1 MSILRVIVDD
11 VIAPGTSG
19 IGRYAEELTREL
31 IRTAPRGS
39 SVAGIVSASPE
50 PGYIELEQRLP
61 GLRGLY
67 KSPLARRELSAAWQ
81 HGFTR
86 LPGSGMVHATSL
98 LAPLRRHDRSLT
110 PGEQTVVT
118 IHDAIAWTRPDL
130 LPTRYASW
138 CRGMA
143 KRAERY
149 ADAIVVPTHAVAAEL
164 ADHLDLSGRVRVIG
178 GAPSSE
184 LGPVLDAAARRI
196 AHGLPD
202 EYLLSIAGWEPRK
215 GLEPLIRGL
224 ADKGTHGIPLII
236 VGAGSAV
243 EPELREIAKAA
254 KVDPERVRSCDHL
267 SPEDLSAII
276 AGATIVVQ
284 PSLEE
289 GFGLAMIE
297 AFSFGRPVVH
307 SDSPALV
314 EVAADAGLVV
324 PREDAGGFPK
334 RLGAAIAGLLA
345 DPERRAAL
353 GTAAEDRS
361 HAFSW
366 RDSAEKVWQLHADL

>member
-1 MSILRVIVDD
+1 L
-11 VIAPGTSG
+11 
-19 IGRYAEELTREL
+19 
-31 IRTAPRGS
+31 
-39 SVAGIVSASPE
+39 
-50 PGYIELEQRLP
+50 Q
-61 GLRGLY
+61 
-67 KSPLARRELSAAWQ
+67 AAWQ

-86 LPGSGMVHATSL
+86 LPGTGMVHATSL
-98 LAPLRRHDRSLT
+98 LAPLHRHDRGMN

-130 LPTRYASW
+130 LPGRYASW
-138 CRGMA
+138 CRGMG

-149 ADAIVVPTHAVAAEL
+149 ADAIVVPTHAVADEL
-164 ADHLDLSGRVRVIG
+164 ADHLAFTGRVRVIG
-178 GAPSSE
+178 GAPGSD
-184 LGPVLDAAARRI
+184 LRPQRDAAHRRRE
-196 AHGLPD
+196 HGLPD

-224 ADKGTHGIPLII
+224 ADKGTRDIPLII
-236 VGAGSAV
+236 VGAGSAA
-243 EPELREIAKAA
+243 EPDLREIAKDAGV
-254 KVDPERVRSCDHL
+254 KPERIRSCDPL

-276 AGATIVVQ
+276 EGATIVVQ

-297 AFSFGRPVVH
+297 AFAFGRPVVH

-314 EVAADAGLVV
+314 EVAAEAGYIV
-324 PREDAGGFPK
+324 PREDAAGFAG
-334 RLGAAIAGLLA
+334 RLGEAIAGLLS
-345 DPERRAAL
+345 DESQRAAL
-353 GTAAEDRS
+353 GVAATDRS

>member
-1 MSILRVIVDD
+1 MTTLRVIVDD
-11 VIAPGTSG
+11 VIAPGAQG
-19 IGRYAEELTREL
+19 IGRYAEELTRQL
-31 IRTAPRGS
+31 IQTAPRGS
-39 SVAGIVSASPE
+39 TVSGIVSASPE
-50 PGYIELEQRLP
+50 PDYAELEQRLP

-67 KSPLARRELSAAWQ
+67 KSPLARRELAAAWQ

-98 LAPLRRHDRSLT
+98 LAPLHRHDAST
-110 PGEQTVVT
+110 GEQTVVT
-118 IHDAIAWTRPDL
+118 IHDAVAWTRPDL
-130 LPTRYASW
+130 LPSRYASW
-138 CRGMA
+138 SRGMG

-149 ADAIVVPTHAVAAEL
+149 ADAIVVPTHAVADEL
-164 ADHLDLSGRVRVIG
+164 SDHLSIRGRVRVIG
-178 GAPSSE
+178 GAPGSD
-184 LGPVLDAAARRI
+184 LRLAPDAAARRQQ
-196 AHGLPD
+196 HGMPD
-202 EYLLSIAGWEPRK
+202 EYLLAVAGWEPRK
-215 GLEPLIRGL
+215 GLEALIRGL
-224 ADKGTHGIPLII
+224 ADAGTHGIPLII
-236 VGAGSAV
+236 VGAGSAA
-243 EPELREIAKAA
+243 EPELREVAKDA
-254 KVDPERVRSCDHL
+254 KVDPQRIRSCDHL
-267 SPEDLSAII
+267 PPEDLSAIF

-289 GFGLAMIE
+289 GFGLAMLE
-297 AFSFGRPVVH
+297 AFAFARPVVL

-324 PREDAGGFPK
+324 PREEAKGYPK

-345 DPERRAAL
+345 DPQQRAAL

>member
-1 MSILRVIVDD
+1 MSTLRVIVDD
-11 VIAPGTSG
+11 IIAPGSAG

-39 SVAGIVSASPE
+39 TVSGIVSASPE
-50 PGYIELEQRLP
+50 PDYEQLEQRLP

-67 KSPLARRELSAAWQ
+67 KSPLARRELSAAWA

-98 LAPLRRHDRSLT
+98 LAPLFRHDRT
-110 PGEQTVVT
+110 VDPGNQTVVT

-130 LPTRYASW
+130 LPSRYASW
-138 CRGMA
+138 CRTMG

-149 ADAIVVPTHAVAAEL
+149 ADAVVVPTHAVADEL
-164 ADHLDLSGRVRVIG
+164 EEHLDLRGRLRVIG

-184 LGPVLDAAARRI
+184 LRPVPDAAARRR
-196 AHGLPD
+196 AHGIPD
-202 EYLLSIAGWEPRK
+202 DYLLTIAGWEPRK
-215 GLEPLIRGL
+215 GLEPLIRSL
-224 ADKGTHGIPLII
+224 ADSGTRDLPLII
-236 VGAGSAV
+236 VGAGAAV
-243 EPELREIAKAA
+243 EPELRDIAKDARI
-254 KVDPERVRSCDHL
+254 DPERVRSCDPL

-276 AGATIVVQ
+276 EGALVVVQ

-289 GFGLAMIE
+289 GFGLAMLD
-297 AFSFGRPVVH
+297 AFAFGRPVVH

-314 EVAADAGLVV
+314 EVAADAGHAVARAEEGY
-324 PREDAGGFPK
+324 PA
-334 RLGAAIAGLLA
+334 RLGEAISALLA
-345 DPERRAAL
+345 DETLRDAL
-353 GTAAEDRS
+353 GTAARDRS
-361 HAFSW
+361 QAFSW

>member
-1 MSILRVIVDD
+1 VSTLRVIVDD
-11 VIAPGTSG
+11 VIAPGARG

-39 SVAGIVSASPE
+39 TVSGIVSASPE
-50 PGYIELEQRLP
+50 PDYEDLEQRLP

-67 KSPLARRELSAAWQ
+67 KSPLARRELQAAWQ

-86 LPGSGMVHATSL
+86 LPGSGMIHATSL
-98 LAPLRRHDRSLT
+98 LAPLHRHDRVAN

-130 LPTRYASW
+130 LPNRYASW
-138 CRGMA
+138 CRGMG

-149 ADAIVVPTHAVAAEL
+149 ADAIVVPTHAVADEL
-164 ADHLDLSGRVRVIG
+164 ADHLSFAGRVRVIG
-178 GAPSSE
+178 GAPASD
-184 LGPVLDAAARRI
+184 LRPVPDAAKRRRD
-196 AHGLPD
+196 HGLPS

-224 ADKGTHGIPLII
+224 AGKGTGDIPLII
-236 VGAGSAV
+236 VGAGSAA
-243 EPELREIAKAA
+243 EPELRDIAKDA
-254 KVDPERVRSCDHL
+254 KVDPERIRSCDLL

-276 AGATIVVQ
+276 EGATIVVQ

-297 AFSFGRPVVH
+297 AFAFGRPVVH
-307 SDSPALV
+307 SDAPALV
-314 EVAADAGLVV
+314 EVAAEAGYVV
-324 PREDAGGFPK
+324 PRDDADGFPA
-334 RLGAAIAGLLA
+334 RLGEAIAGLLEDDA
-345 DPERRAAL
+345 QRSAL
-353 GTAAEDRS
+353 GVAAGDRS

>member
-1 MSILRVIVDD
+1 VSTLRVIVDD
-11 VIAPGTSG
+11 VIAPGTAG

-39 SVAGIVSASPE
+39 TVSGIVSASPE
-50 PGYIELEQRLP
+50 PDYVDLEQRLP

-67 KSPLARRELSAAWQ
+67 KSPLARRELQAAWQ

-86 LPGSGMVHATSL
+86 LPGTGMVHATSL
-98 LAPLRRHDRSLT
+98 LAPLHRHDRGMN

-130 LPTRYASW
+130 LPGRYASW
-138 CRGMA
+138 CRGMG

-149 ADAIVVPTHAVAAEL
+149 ADAIVVPTHAVADEL
-164 ADHLDLSGRVRVIG
+164 ADHLAFTGRVRVIG
-178 GAPSSE
+178 GAPGSD
-184 LGPVLDAAARRI
+184 LRPQRDAAHRRRE
-196 AHGLPD
+196 HGLPD

-224 ADKGTHGIPLII
+224 ADKGTRDIPLII
-236 VGAGSAV
+236 VGAGSAA
-243 EPELREIAKAA
+243 EPELREIAKDAGV
-254 KVDPERVRSCDHL
+254 KPERIRSCDPL

-276 AGATIVVQ
+276 EGATIVVQ

-297 AFSFGRPVVH
+297 AFAFGRPVVH

-314 EVAADAGLVV
+314 EVAAEAGYIV
-324 PREDAGGFPK
+324 PREDAAGFAG
-334 RLGAAIAGLLA
+334 RLGEAIAGLLS
-345 DPERRAAL
+345 DESQRAAL
-353 GTAAEDRS
+353 GVAATDRS

>member
-1 MSILRVIVDD
+1 MSTLRVIVDD
-11 VIAPGTSG
+11 VIAPGTAG
-19 IGRYAEELTREL
+19 VGRYAEELTREL

-39 SVAGIVSASPE
+39 SVSGIVSASPE
-50 PGYIELEQRLP
+50 PDYIELEQRLP

-81 HGFTR
+81 HGFTL

-98 LAPLRRHDRSLT
+98 LAPLHRHDRGSN

-130 LPTRYASW
+130 LPSRFASW
-138 CRGMA
+138 CRGMG

-149 ADAIVVPTHAVAAEL
+149 ADAVVVPTHAVADEL
-164 ADHLDLSGRVRVIG
+164 GDHLDLSGRIRVIG
-178 GAPSSE
+178 GAPASD
-184 LGPVLDAAARRI
+184 LVPVPDAAARRR

-202 EYLLSIAGWEPRK
+202 DYLLSIAGWEPRK

-224 ADKGTHGIPLII
+224 ADKGTRGIPLII

-243 EPELREIAKAA
+243 EPELREVAKDA

-297 AFSFGRPVVH
+297 AFAFGRPVIH

-314 EVAADAGLVV
+314 EVAAEAGFVV
-324 PREDAGGFPK
+324 PREDAAGYPK
-334 RLGAAIAGLLA
+334 RIGAAIAGLLE
-345 DPERRAAL
+345 DPQHREAL

>member
-1 MSILRVIVDD
+1 MTTLRVIVDD
-11 VIAPGTSG
+11 VIAPGSDG
-19 IGRYAEELTREL
+19 VGRYAEELTRQL
-31 IRTAPRGS
+31 IQTAPRGS
-39 SVAGIVSASPE
+39 TVAGIVSASPE
-50 PGYIELEQRLP
+50 PDYVELEQRLP

-67 KSPLARRELSAAWQ
+67 KSPLARRELAAAWQ

-98 LAPLRRHDRSLT
+98 LAPLHRHDRQA
-110 PGEQTVVT
+110 GEQTVVT

-130 LPTRYASW
+130 LPSRYAGW
-138 CRGMA
+138 CRGMG

-149 ADAIVVPTHAVAAEL
+149 ADAIVVPTHAVADEL
-164 ADHLDLSGRVRVIG
+164 SDHLSVSGRVRVIG
-178 GAPSSE
+178 GAPGSD
-184 LGPVLDAAARRI
+184 LRLPVDAAARRH

-202 EYLLSIAGWEPRK
+202 EYLLTVAGWEPRK
-215 GLEPLIRGL
+215 GLEALIRGL
-224 ADKGTHGIPLII
+224 ADAGTRGIPLIV
-236 VGAGSAV
+236 VGAGSAA
-243 EPELREIAKAA
+243 EPELREVATAA
-254 KVDPERVRSCDHL
+254 GVDPERIRSCDHL
-267 SPEDLSAII
+267 SPEDLSAVF

-289 GFGLAMIE
+289 GFGLSMID
-297 AFSFGRPVVH
+297 AFAFARPVIH

-314 EVAADAGLVV
+314 EVAADAGFVV
-324 PREDAGGFPK
+324 ARNDADGYPA
-334 RLGAAIAGLLA
+334 RLGAAIADLLD
-345 DPERRAAL
+345 DPKLRASL

>member
-1 MSILRVIVDD
+1 MSTLRVIVDE
-11 VIAPGTSG
+11 VIAPGSAG

-39 SVAGIVSASPE
+39 TVSGIVSASPE
-50 PGYIELEQRLP
+50 PDYIELEQRLP

-81 HGFTR
+81 HGFTM

-98 LAPLRRHDRSLT
+98 LAPLRRHDRHLT

-130 LPTRYASW
+130 LSSRYASW
-138 CRGMA
+138 CRGMG

-149 ADAIVVPTHAVAAEL
+149 ADAVVVPTHAVADEL
-164 ADHLDLSGRVRVIG
+164 ADHLDLGGRIRVIG
-178 GAPSSE
+178 GAPASD
-184 LGPVLDAAARRI
+184 LVPVPDAAARRR

-243 EPELREIAKAA
+243 EPELREIAKDAR
-254 KVDPERVRSCDHL
+254 VDPERVRSCDHL
-267 SPEDLSAII
+267 SSEDLAAMIS
-276 AGATIVVQ
+276 GATIVVQ

-297 AFSFGRPVVH
+297 AFAFGRPVIH

-314 EVAADAGLVV
+314 EVAADAGYVV
-324 PREDAGGFPK
+324 EREDADGFPK
-334 RLGAAIAGLLA
+334 RLGEAIAALLA
-345 DPERRAAL
+345 DDKLRDSL

>member
-1 MSILRVIVDD
+1 MSTLRVIVDD
-11 VIAPGTSG
+11 IIAPGSGG

-39 SVAGIVSASPE
+39 NVSGIVSASPE
-50 PGYIELEQRLP
+50 PDYVDLEQRLP

-67 KSPLARRELSAAWQ
+67 KSPLARRELSAAWA

-86 LPGSGMVHATSL
+86 LPGTGIVHGTSL
-98 LAPLRRHDRSLT
+98 LAPLHKHDRFADAGS
-110 PGEQTVVT
+110 QTVVT

-130 LPTRYASW
+130 LPGRYAGW
-138 CRGMA
+138 CRTMG

-149 ADAIVVPTHAVAAEL
+149 ADAVVVPTHAVADEIS
-164 ADHLDLSGRVRVIG
+164 DHLSLSGRIRVIG

-184 LGPVLDAAARRI
+184 LAWVPDATARRR

-202 EYLLSIAGWEPRK
+202 QYLLSIAGWEPRK

-224 ADKGTHGIPLII
+224 ADKGTGSVPLII
-236 VGAGSAV
+236 VGAGTAV
-243 EPELREIAKAA
+243 EPELREIAKDAG
-254 KVDPERVRSCDHL
+254 VDPERVRSCDRL
-267 SPEDLSAII
+267 SAEDLSAIV
-276 AGATIVVQ
+276 AGATVVAQ
-284 PSLEE
+284 PSIEE
-289 GFGLAMIE
+289 GFGLAMLD
-297 AFSFGRPVVH
+297 AFAFGRPVVH

-314 EVAADAGLVV
+314 EVAAEAGYAV
-324 PREDAGGFPK
+324 PRADEDSFPA
-334 RLGAAIAGLLA
+334 RLGEAIATLLA
-345 DPERRAAL
+345 DPKLRASL

>member
-1 MSILRVIVDD
+1 MSTLRVIVDD
-11 VIAPGTSG
+11 VIAPGTAG
-19 IGRYAEELTREL
+19 VGRYAEELTRQL

-39 SVAGIVSASPE
+39 SVSGIVSASPE
-50 PGYIELEQRLP
+50 PDYVELEQRLP
-61 GLRGLY
+61 GLRDLY

-86 LPGSGMVHATSL
+86 LPGSGMIHATSL
-98 LAPLRRHDRSLT
+98 LAPLHRHDRIAN

-130 LPTRYASW
+130 LPNRYASW
-138 CRGMA
+138 CRGMG

-149 ADAIVVPTHAVAAEL
+149 ADAIVVPTHAVADEL
-164 ADHLDLSGRVRVIG
+164 AEHLSFAGRVRVIG
-178 GAPSSE
+178 GAPGSD
-184 LGPVLDAAARRI
+184 LKPVADAAQRRRE
-196 AHGLPD
+196 HGLPD
-202 EYLLSIAGWEPRK
+202 EYLLTIAGWEPRK

-224 ADKGTHGIPLII
+224 ADTGTRGIPLII
-236 VGAGSAV
+236 VGAGAAA
-243 EPELREIAKAA
+243 EPELREIAADA
-254 KVDPERVRSCDHL
+254 GVAPERVRSCDPL

-276 AGATIVVQ
+276 EGATLVVQ

-289 GFGLAMIE
+289 GFGLAMID
-297 AFSFGRPVVH
+297 AFAFGRPVIH

-314 EVAADAGLVV
+314 EVAAEAGYVV
-324 PREDAGGFPK
+324 PRADVKKYPK
-334 RLGAAIAGLLA
+334 LLGEAIAGLLA
-345 DPERRAAL
+345 DDDQRAAL
-353 GTAAEDRS
+353 GVAAGDRS

>member
-1 MSILRVIVDD
+1 MSTLRVIVDD
-11 VIAPGTSG
+11 VIAPGIAG
-19 IGRYAEELTREL
+19 VGRYAEELTREL
-31 IRTAPRGS
+31 IKTAPRGS
-39 SVAGIVSASPE
+39 TVSGIVSASPE
-50 PGYIELEQRLP
+50 PDYIDLEQRLP

-67 KSPLARRELSAAWQ
+67 KSPLARRELQAAWQ

-98 LAPLRRHDRSLT
+98 LAPLHKHDRGT
-110 PGEQTVVT
+110 NPGEQTVVT
-118 IHDAIAWTRPDL
+118 IHDAIAWTRPEL
-130 LPTRYASW
+130 LPSRYAGW
-138 CRGMA
+138 CRGMG

-149 ADAIVVPTHAVAAEL
+149 ADAIVVPTHAVADEL
-164 ADHLDLSGRVRVIG
+164 ADHLAFEGRVRVIG
-178 GAPSSE
+178 GAPGSD
-184 LGPVLDAAARRI
+184 LRPQRDAAHRRRE
-196 AHGLPD
+196 HGMPSK
-202 EYLLSIAGWEPRK
+202 YLLSIAGWEPRK

-224 ADKGTHGIPLII
+224 ADKGTHDIPLII

-243 EPELREIAKAA
+243 EPELREIAKDAGV
-254 KVDPERVRSCDHL
+254 KPERIRSCDLL

-276 AGATIVVQ
+276 EGATIVVQ

-297 AFSFGRPVVH
+297 AFAFGRPVVH

-314 EVAADAGLVV
+314 EVAAEAGYVV
-324 PREDAGGFPK
+324 PREDAAGFPA
-334 RLGAAIAGLLA
+334 RLGEAIAGLLEDEA
-345 DPERRAAL
+345 QRSAL
-353 GTAAEDRS
+353 GVAAMDRS

>member
-1 MSILRVIVDD
+1 MSTLRVIVDD
-11 VIAPGTSG
+11 VISPGAHG

-39 SVAGIVSASPE
+39 TVSGIVAASPE
-50 PGYIELEQRLP
+50 PDYIELEQRLP

-67 KSPLARRELSAAWQ
+67 KSPLARRELQAAWQ

-98 LAPLRRHDRSLT
+98 LAPLHRHDRVAN

-130 LPTRYASW
+130 LPSRYASW
-138 CRGMA
+138 CRGMG

-149 ADAIVVPTHAVAAEL
+149 ADAIVVPTHAVADEL
-164 ADHLDLSGRVRVIG
+164 AQHLSFAGRVRVIG
-178 GAPSSE
+178 GAPASD
-184 LGPVLDAAARRI
+184 LRPQPDAAKRRKD
-196 AHGLPD
+196 HGLPH

-224 ADKGTHGIPLII
+224 AHKGTHDIPLII
-236 VGAGSAV
+236 VGAGAAA
-243 EPELREIAKAA
+243 EPELREIAKDAR
-254 KVDPERVRSCDHL
+254 VDPERIRSCDLL
-267 SPEDLSAII
+267 SAEDLSAII
-276 AGATIVVQ
+276 EGATIVVQ

-289 GFGLAMIE
+289 GFGLAMID
-297 AFSFGRPVVH
+297 AFAFGRPVVH

-314 EVAADAGLVV
+314 EVAADAGYVV
-324 PREDAGGFPK
+324 PRDDADGFPG
-334 RLGAAIAGLLA
+334 RLGEALAGLLEDDA
-345 DPERRAAL
+345 QLATLGVAA
-353 GTAAEDRS
+353 TDRS

>member
-1 MSILRVIVDD
+1 MTTLRVIVDD
-11 VIAPGTSG
+11 VIAPGAQG
-19 IGRYAEELTREL
+19 VGRYAEELTREL

-39 SVAGIVSASPE
+39 TVAGIVSASPE
-50 PGYIELEQRLP
+50 PDYIELEQRLP

-67 KSPLARRELSAAWQ
+67 KSPLARRELAAAWQ

-98 LAPLRRHDRSLT
+98 LAPLHRHDNQT
-110 PGEQTVVT
+110 GEQTVVT

-130 LPTRYASW
+130 LPSRYAGW
-138 CRGMA
+138 CRGMG

-149 ADAIVVPTHAVAAEL
+149 ADAIVVPTHAVADEL
-164 ADHLDLSGRVRVIG
+164 GEHLDIRGRVRVIG
-178 GAPSSE
+178 GAPGSD
-184 LGPVLDAAARRI
+184 LRLVPDAPARRR
-196 AHGLPD
+196 AHGIPD

-215 GLEPLIRGL
+215 GLEPLIRAL
-224 ADKGTHGIPLII
+224 ADSGTRGIPLIV
-236 VGAGSAV
+236 VGAGAAA
-243 EPELREIAKAA
+243 EPELREIAKDAR
-254 KVDPERVRSCDHL
+254 VDPERIRSCDHL
-267 SPEDLSAII
+267 SAEDLSAII

-289 GFGLAMIE
+289 GFGLSMLE
-297 AFSFGRPVVH
+297 AFAFARPVIH

-314 EVAADAGLVV
+314 EVAADAGLAVE
-324 PREDAGGFPK
+324 RADEKGYPK
-334 RLGAAIAGLLA
+334 RLGEAIAGLLEDA
-345 DPERRAAL
+345 KLRASL
-353 GTAAEDRS
+353 GTRGEDRS

>member
-1 MSILRVIVDD
+1 MSTLRVIVDD
-11 VIAPGTSG
+11 VIAPGIAG
-19 IGRYAEELTREL
+19 VGRYAEELTREL

-39 SVAGIVSASPE
+39 TVSGIVSASPE
-50 PGYIELEQRLP
+50 PAYEDLEQRLP

-67 KSPLARRELSAAWQ
+67 KSPLARRELQAAWQ

-86 LPGSGMVHATSL
+86 LPGSGMIHATSM
-98 LAPLRRHDRSLT
+98 LAPLHKHDRLAN

-130 LPTRYASW
+130 LPSRYAGW
-138 CRGMA
+138 CRGMG

-149 ADAIVVPTHAVAAEL
+149 ADAIVVPTHSVADEL
-164 ADHLDLSGRVRVIG
+164 ADHLSFTGRVRVIG
-178 GAPSSE
+178 GAPASD
-184 LGPVLDAAARRI
+184 LRPVRDAAHRRRE
-196 AHGLPD
+196 HGIPH

-224 ADKGTHGIPLII
+224 ADKATDDIPLFI
-236 VGAGSAV
+236 VGAGAAV
-243 EPELREIAKAA
+243 EPELRDVAKAA
-254 KVDPERVRSCDHL
+254 GVDPERIRSCDPL
-267 SPEDLSAII
+267 SPEDLSAVIE
-276 AGATIVVQ
+276 GATIVIQ

-289 GFGLAMIE
+289 GFGLAMID
-297 AFSFGRPVVH
+297 AFAFGRPVVL

-314 EVAADAGLVV
+314 EVAADAGVVV
-324 PREDAGGFPK
+324 PRGDADAFPGL
-334 RLGAAIAGLLA
+334 LGRAIGELLA
-345 DPERRAAL
+345 DDARRSAL
-353 GTAAEDRS
+353 GVAAMDRS

>member
-1 MSILRVIVDD
+1 MSTLRVIVDD
-11 VIAPGTSG
+11 VIAPGADG
-19 IGRYAEELTREL
+19 IGRYAEELTRQL

-50 PGYIELEQRLP
+50 PDYVDLEQRLP

-98 LAPLRRHDRSLT
+98 LAPLHRHERGV
-110 PGEQTVVT
+110 GEQTVVT
-118 IHDAIAWTRPDL
+118 IHDAIAWTRPEL
-130 LPTRYASW
+130 LPNRYAGW
-138 CRGMA
+138 CRGMG

-149 ADAIVVPTHAVAAEL
+149 ADAIVVPTHAVADEL
-164 ADHLDLSGRVRVIG
+164 NDHLTITGRVRVIG
-178 GAPSSE
+178 GAPGSD
-184 LGPVLDAAARRI
+184 LVPVADAAARRS
-196 AHGLPD
+196 AHGMPD
-202 EYLLSIAGWEPRK
+202 EYLLTIAGWEPRK

-224 ADKGTHGIPLII
+224 ADKGTRNLPLII
-236 VGAGSAV
+236 VGAGSSV
-243 EPELREIAKAA
+243 EPELRQIAKDA
-254 KVDPERVRSCDHL
+254 KVDPTRIRSCDHL

-276 AGATIVVQ
+276 EGATVVIQ

-297 AFSFGRPVVH
+297 AFAFGRPVVH
-307 SDSPALV
+307 SDAPALV
-314 EVAADAGLVV
+314 EVAAEAGYVV
-324 PREDAGGFPK
+324 PRDDAAGYPK
-334 RLGAAIAGLLA
+334 RLGEAIAGLLA
-345 DPERRAAL
+345 DPELRASL

>member
-1 MSILRVIVDD
+1 MTTLRVIVDD
-11 VIAPGTSG
+11 VIAPGADG

-31 IRTAPRGS
+31 IATAPRGS

-50 PGYIELEQRLP
+50 PDYIELEQRLP

-67 KSPLARRELSAAWQ
+67 KSPLARRELAAAWQ

-98 LAPLRRHDRSLT
+98 LAPLHRHD
-110 PGEQTVVT
+110 GEASQQTVVT
-118 IHDAIAWTRPDL
+118 IHDTIAWTRPDL
-130 LPTRYASW
+130 LPSRYAAW
-138 CRGMA
+138 CRGMG

-149 ADAIVVPTHAVAAEL
+149 ADAIVVPTHAVADEL
-164 ADHLDLSGRVRVIG
+164 ADHLDIRGRVRVIG
-178 GAPSSE
+178 GAPGSD
-184 LGPVLDAAARRI
+184 LRPVADAAARRA

-202 EYLLSIAGWEPRK
+202 EYLLTIAGWEPRK
-215 GLEPLIRGL
+215 GLDPLIRGL
-224 ADKGTHGIPLII
+224 ADKGTHGIPLIV
-236 VGAGSAV
+236 VGAGSTV
-243 EPELREIAKAA
+243 EPELREIAKDA

-267 SPEDLSAII
+267 SAEDLSAII
-276 AGATIVVQ
+276 AGATVVVQ

-289 GFGLAMIE
+289 GFGLSMIE
-297 AFSFGRPVVH
+297 AFAFARPVVH

-314 EVAADAGLVV
+314 EVAAEAGFVV
-324 PREDAGGFPK
+324 PREDAKGYPA
-334 RLGAAIAGLLA
+334 RLGEAIAGLLA
-345 DPERRAAL
+345 DPALRASL

>member
-1 MSILRVIVDD
+1 MSTLRVIVDE

-19 IGRYAEELTREL
+19 VGRYAEELTREL

-39 SVAGIVSASPE
+39 SVSGIVSASPE
-50 PGYIELEQRLP
+50 PDYIELEQRLP

-81 HGFTR
+81 HGFTL

-98 LAPLRRHDRSLT
+98 LAPLHRHDRHLD

-118 IHDAIAWTRPDL
+118 IHDAIAWTRPEL
-130 LPTRYASW
+130 LPNRFASW
-138 CRGMA
+138 SRGMG

-149 ADAIVVPTHAVAAEL
+149 ADAVVVPTHAVAEEL

-178 GAPSSE
+178 GAPSSA
-184 LGPVLDAAARRI
+184 LAPVPDAAARRR
-196 AHGLPD
+196 AHGMPD

-224 ADKGTHGIPLII
+224 ADKGTQGIPLII
-236 VGAGSAV
+236 VGAGSGV
-243 EPELREIAKAA
+243 EPELRQIAQDA

-267 SPEDLSAII
+267 PPEDLSAVL

-284 PSLEE
+284 PSIEE
-289 GFGLAMIE
+289 GFGLAMLE
-297 AFSFGRPVVH
+297 AFSFGRPVIH

-314 EVAADAGLVV
+314 EVAAEAGYVV
-324 PREDAGGFPK
+324 PRGDEARYPK
-334 RLGAAIAGLLA
+334 LLGEAIAGLLS
-345 DPERRAAL
+345 DPAL
-353 GTAAEDRS
+353 REALATAAEDRS

>member
-1 MSILRVIVDD
+1 MTTLRVIVDD
-11 VIAPGTSG
+11 VVAPGAHG

-31 IRTAPRGS
+31 IQTAPRGS
-39 SVAGIVSASPE
+39 HVSGIVSASPE
-50 PGYIELEQRLP
+50 PDYVELEQRLP

-67 KSPLARRELSAAWQ
+67 KSPLARRELAAAWQ

-98 LAPLRRHDRSLT
+98 LAPLHRHDPGT
-110 PGEQTVVT
+110 GEQTVVT
-118 IHDAIAWTRPDL
+118 IHDAIAWTRPEL
-130 LPTRYASW
+130 LPNRYASW
-138 CRGMA
+138 SRGMG

-149 ADAIVVPTHAVAAEL
+149 ADAIVVPTHAVADEL
-164 ADHLDLSGRVRVIG
+164 ADHLSIRGRVRVIG
-178 GAPSSE
+178 GAPGSD
-184 LGPVLDAAARRI
+184 LRLAPDAAERRQK
-196 AHGLPD
+196 HGLPD
-202 EYLLSIAGWEPRK
+202 EYLLAVAGWEPRK
-215 GLEPLIRGL
+215 GLEALIRGM

-243 EPELREIAKAA
+243 EPELRDIAKDA
-254 KVDPERVRSCDHL
+254 KVDPQRIRSCDHL
-267 SPEDLSAII
+267 SPEDLSAIF

-297 AFSFGRPVVH
+297 AFAFARPVVH
-307 SDSPALV
+307 SDAPALV
-314 EVAADAGLVV
+314 EVAADAGFVV
-324 PREDAGGFPK
+324 PREDAKGYPK
-334 RLGAAIAGLLA
+334 RLGEAIAGLLA
-345 DPERRAAL
+345 DPQQRAAL

>member
-1 MSILRVIVDD
+1 MSTLRVIVDD
-11 VIAPGTSG
+11 IIAPGSSG

-31 IRTAPRGS
+31 IRSAPRGTD
-39 SVAGIVSASPE
+39 VAGIVSASPE
-50 PGYIELEQRLP
+50 PGYIDLEQRLP

-86 LPGSGMVHATSL
+86 LPGSGMVHGTSL
-98 LAPLRRHDRSLT
+98 LAPLHKHDRAVN

-130 LPTRYASW
+130 LPARYASW
-138 CRGMA
+138 CRGMG

-149 ADAIVVPTHAVAAEL
+149 ADAIVVPTHAVADEIS
-164 ADHLDLSGRVRVIG
+164 DHLSLTGRIRVIG

-184 LGPVLDAAARRI
+184 LSWVPDAAARRR

-202 EYLLSIAGWEPRK
+202 RYVLSIAGWEPRK

-224 ADKGTHGIPLII
+224 ADKGTEDVSLII
-236 VGAGSAV
+236 VGAGTAV
-243 EPELREIAKAA
+243 EPELREIAQDAG
-254 KVDPERVRSCDHL
+254 VDPERVRSCDRL
-267 SPEDLSAII
+267 SAEDLSAIV
-276 AGATIVVQ
+276 AGATVVAQ
-284 PSLEE
+284 PSIEE
-289 GFGLAMIE
+289 GFGLAMLD
-297 AFSFGRPVVH
+297 AFAFGRPVVH

-314 EVAADAGLVV
+314 EVAADAGYAV
-324 PREDAGGFPK
+324 PRADEDGFAG
-334 RLGAAIAGLLA
+334 RLGEAIAGLLA
-345 DPERRAAL
+345 DPQLRASL

>member
-1 MSILRVIVDD
+1 MSTLRVIVDD
-11 VIAPGTSG
+11 IIAPGSAG
-19 IGRYAEELTREL
+19 LGRYAEELTREL

-39 SVAGIVSASPE
+39 TVSGIVSASPE
-50 PGYIELEQRLP
+50 PDYVELEQRLP

-67 KSPLARRELSAAWQ
+67 KSALARRELSAAWA

-86 LPGSGMVHATSL
+86 LPGSGMIHSTSL
-98 LAPLRRHDRSLT
+98 LAPLHRHDRFQN
-110 PGEQTVVT
+110 PGDQTVVT
-118 IHDAIAWTRPDL
+118 IHDAIAWTRPEL
-130 LPTRYASW
+130 LPSRYASW
-138 CRGMA
+138 ARTMG

-149 ADAIVVPTHAVAAEL
+149 ADAVVVPTHAVADEL
-164 ADHLDLSGRVRVIG
+164 AGHLAFGGRVRVIG

-184 LGPVLDAAARRI
+184 LSRVPDAAARRR
-196 AHGLPD
+196 AHGMPD

-224 ADKGTHGIPLII
+224 AQKGTRGIPLII
-236 VGAGSAV
+236 VGAGAEV
-243 EPELREIAKAA
+243 EPELRDLAKDAG
-254 KVDPERVRSCDHL
+254 VDPERVRSCDRL

-276 AGATIVVQ
+276 AGATVVVQ

-289 GFGLAMIE
+289 GFGLAMLD
-297 AFSFGRPVVH
+297 AFSLGRPVVH

-314 EVAADAGLVV
+314 EVAADAGYAV
-324 PREDAGGFPK
+324 PRGDEKAYPAL
-334 RLGAAIAGLLA
+334 LGDAIAALLE
-345 DPERRAAL
+345 DEQLRAAL

>member
-1 MSILRVIVDD
+1 MSTLRVIVDE
-11 VIAPGTSG
+11 VIAPGTPG
-19 IGRYAEELTREL
+19 IGQYAEELTREL

-39 SVAGIVSASPE
+39 TVSGIVSASPE
-50 PGYIELEQRLP
+50 PDYVDLEQRLP

-81 HGFTR
+81 HGFTH
-86 LPGSGMVHATSL
+86 LPGSGMIHATSL
-98 LAPLRRHDRSLT
+98 LAPLHRHDRSAN
-110 PGEQTVVT
+110 PGDQTVVT

-130 LPTRYASW
+130 LPSRLASW
-138 CRGMA
+138 YRGMG

-149 ADAIVVPTHAVAAEL
+149 ADAVVVPTHAVADEL
-164 ADHLDLSGRVRVIG
+164 ADHLQLSDRVRVIG
-178 GAPSSE
+178 GAPATN
-184 LGPVLDAAARRI
+184 LAPVADAAARRR
-196 AHGLPD
+196 AHGLPA
-202 EYLLSIAGWEPRK
+202 EYLLTIAGWEPRK

-224 ADKGTHGIPLII
+224 ADKGTHDIPLII
-236 VGAGSAV
+236 VGAGAAV
-243 EPELREIAKAA
+243 EPELREVAKDA
-254 KVDPERVRSCDHL
+254 KVDPERVRSCDRL
-267 SPEDLSAII
+267 SPEDLSAIL

-297 AFSFGRPVVH
+297 AFAFGRPVIH

-314 EVAADAGLVV
+314 EVGAEAGHVVARDDADGY
-324 PREDAGGFPK
+324 PK
-334 RLGAAIAGLLA
+334 RLGAAIAGLLE
-345 DPERRAAL
+345 DPQLRDAL

>member
-1 MSILRVIVDD
+1 MSTLRVIVDD
-11 VIAPGTSG
+11 IIAPGSAG
-19 IGRYAEELTREL
+19 VARYAEELTREL
-31 IRTAPRGS
+31 IGTAPRGS
-39 SVAGIVSASPE
+39 TVSGIVSASPE
-50 PGYIELEQRLP
+50 PDYVDLEQRLP

-67 KSPLARRELSAAWQ
+67 KSPLARRELSAAWA

-86 LPGSGMVHATSL
+86 LPGSGMVHGTSL
-98 LAPLRRHDRSLT
+98 LAPLHKHDRASN

-130 LPTRYASW
+130 LPGRYASW
-138 CRGMA
+138 CRTMG

-149 ADAIVVPTHAVAAEL
+149 ADAVVVPTHAVADE
-164 ADHLDLSGRVRVIG
+164 LSGHLNLAGRIRVIG

-184 LGPVLDAAARRI
+184 LSWVPDATARRR

-202 EYLLSIAGWEPRK
+202 RYLLSIAGWEPRK

-224 ADKGTHGIPLII
+224 ADRGTDDVPLII
-236 VGAGSAV
+236 VGAGAAV
-243 EPELREIAKAA
+243 EPELREIARDAG
-254 KVDPERVRSCDHL
+254 VEPERVRSCDPL
-267 SPEDLSAII
+267 SAEDLSAILS
-276 AGATIVVQ
+276 GATIVVQ

-289 GFGLAMIE
+289 GFGLAMLD
-297 AFSFGRPVVH
+297 AFAFGRAVVH

-314 EVAADAGLVV
+314 EVAAEAGYAV
-324 PREDAGGFPK
+324 PRDDEEGFPA
-334 RLGAAIAGLLA
+334 RLGEAIAGLLA
-345 DPERRAAL
+345 DPQLRSSL